1 MASASIQ
8 QRTPAW
14 HAARRGK
21 LTASNVGAAI
31 GLCPWTTRVV
41 AFNRA
46 MGVDRFVGN
55 DATRWGTHN
64 EANGILAYSAHT
76 GNMVQNI
83 GLHVHPH
90 TPWLAGSPDG
100 LIGTEGLIEVKCP
113 YWRKKDGTKVHK
125 VVPAHYYLQI
135 NLCMEC
141 AERDWCDFISWSTD
155 GYKIYRITRDKELHE
170 LLMPEYLKF
179 FAAMQRMAK
188 APPVQTVEEKL
199 AIEKAVETS
208 MAAHINY
215 HFWDNVDLVGP
226 PPSPEQEDDE
236 PPLKRSK
243 ILGEE

>member
-46 MGVDRFVGN
+46 MGVDHFVGN

-76 GNMVQNI
+76 GNMVQNT

-135 NLCMEC
+135 NLCME
-141 AERDWCDFISWSTD
+141 
-155 GYKIYRITRDKELHE
+155 
-170 LLMPEYLKF
+170 
-179 FAAMQRMAK
+179 
-188 APPVQTVEEKL
+188 
-199 AIEKAVETS
+199 
-208 MAAHINY
+208 
-215 HFWDNVDLVGP
+215 
-226 PPSPEQEDDE
+226 
-236 PPLKRSK
+236 
-243 ILGEE
+243 